1 MWRSPS
7 AVPEGSARHVFL
19 PLILVPIVFLM
30 ALARLYQIPVQL
42 RSGRLRLVERG
53 RPVLRLAT
61 LLAYAGLLTGSGA
74 LLAALVHAGFS
85 RPTGGRPICL
95 APYLALYPLAVSG
108 GCMGVLLRPEK
119 DCCCLS

>member
-1 MWRSPS
+1 MF
-7 AVPEGSARHVFL
+7 FL

-61 LLAYAGLLTGSGA
+61 LLAYAGLLTGSGHCLRPWCMQA
-74 LLAALVHAGFS
+74 FS
-85 RPTGGRPICL
+85 RPTGGRPICTW
-95 APYLALYPLAVSG
+95 PLIWRFIPCCTWQPH
-108 GCMGVLLRPEK
+108 GC
-119 DCCCLS
+119 SITA